1 MPKTSL
7 NAPAPDFELQDFGR
21 QLVRL
26 SSFQG
31 KQQVLL
37 VFNRGFVWPFCQRH
51 MAQLRQD
58 FEKFKSENTVI
69 LVVGPE
75 DSNAFAKYWTENDLP
90 FIGLPDP
97 KHSVLKL
104 YGQEIK
110 LFKFGRMPAM
120 VIIDTQGIVRF
131 VHYGHSMSDIP
142 ENKDVLETLQALN
155 LEEKRDG

>member
-1 MPKTSL
+1 M
-7 NAPAPDFELQDFGR
+7 
-21 QLVRL
+21 
-26 SSFQG
+26 
-31 KQQVLL
+31 
-37 VFNRGFVWPFCQRH
+37 H

-58 FEKFKSENTVI
+58 FEKFKSENTAI

-75 DSNAFAKYWTENDLP
+75 NSKAFTKYWDENNLP

-120 VIIDTQGIVRF
+120 VIIDLQGIVRF

-155 LEEKRDG
+155 LEL